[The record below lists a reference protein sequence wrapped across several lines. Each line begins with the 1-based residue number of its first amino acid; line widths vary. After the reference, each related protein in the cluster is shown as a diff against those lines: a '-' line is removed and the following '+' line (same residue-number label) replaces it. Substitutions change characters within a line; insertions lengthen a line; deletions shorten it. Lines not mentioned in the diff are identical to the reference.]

1 MTLSDE
7 STERIG
13 LLYAAAR
20 RNGSLV
26 SVQELSRLLPEMASE
41 SEVEAAILSDT
52 SLSSRF
58 ELKSGYL
65 TERSEDLQPDPLLLE
80 AESRRVARAN
90 LSHASKLVPLL
101 LPSGFIVV
109 AVSGST
115 SYGSASLSRD
125 ADLFCVAPPGR
136 MWVSLAK
143 GLLIARAYGL
153 VNRRAPNFCLSCVMD
168 EAYAHSVF
176 RLQGHPL
183 FARDALE
190 AKVLVGRGSYKSL
203 LKTAGWMSDYFPFA
217 YREAIMDSPEAS
229 KIQRRP
235 ALARILN
242 RLLFLTLSRYIRV
255 KSSLLNR
262 NLRAGGRSGDLFRVR
277 CGEDHLIYESRRY
290 VDLRREY
297 EIAEPAKFTS

>member
-7 STERIG
+7 STERIT

-26 SVQELSRLLPEMASE
+26 SVQELSRLLPEVASE

-52 SLSSRF
+52 SLSSKF

-65 TERSEDLQPDPLLLE
+65 TERNEDPQRNPLLLE

-101 LPSGFIVV
+101 LPCRFQIV

-125 ADLFCVAPPGR
+125 ADLFCVSPPGR

-143 GLLIARAYGL
+143 GLIIARAYGL

-168 EAYAHSVF
+168 EAYARSVF
-176 RLQGHPL
+176 RAQRHPL

-190 AKVLVGRGSYKSL
+190 AKVMMGRDHYKSL
-203 LKTAGWMSDYFPFA
+203 LRTAGWISDYFPVA
-217 YREAIMDSPEAS
+217 YREAISDSPEAS
-229 KIQRRP
+229 KIQGRQ

-242 RLLFLTLSRYIRV
+242 RLLFLTLGRYIRT
-255 KSSLLNR
+255 KSFLLNR
-262 NLRAGGRSGDLFRVR
+262 NLKARGRSGDLFRVR

-290 VDLRREY
+290 IDLRSEY
-297 EIAEPAKFTS
+297 EVAEPA